1 MQKQFTIRPL
11 QPQDWPAYREIR
23 LRSLADSP
31 DAFGSTLAAEQD
43 RAPLEWAARLSAAAA
58 SGQDCPLVA
67 ELAGAWVGLVWA
79 KVDSTDASV
88 VNIFQMWVAPE
99 SRGQGIAATLLREAI
114 AWATSRDARVVQLG
128 VNRANASAVR
138 LYLREGFRDVGN
150 PAPLR
155 PGSALLEQR
164 MRLAI
169 AANHGGAITAGC
181 RSRG

>member
-1 MQKQFTIRPL
+1 M
-11 QPQDWPAYREIR
+11 
-23 LRSLADSP
+23 
-31 DAFGSTLAAEQD
+31 
-43 RAPLEWAARLSAAAA
+43 
-58 SGQDCPLVA
+58 A
-67 ELAGAWVGLVWA
+67 ELAGACVGLVWA

-138 LYLREGFRDVGN
+138 LYLREGFRDAGP

-155 PGSALLEQR
+155 PGSPLLEQT

-169 AANHGGAITAGC
+169 GTGDRVSG
-181 RSRG
+181 